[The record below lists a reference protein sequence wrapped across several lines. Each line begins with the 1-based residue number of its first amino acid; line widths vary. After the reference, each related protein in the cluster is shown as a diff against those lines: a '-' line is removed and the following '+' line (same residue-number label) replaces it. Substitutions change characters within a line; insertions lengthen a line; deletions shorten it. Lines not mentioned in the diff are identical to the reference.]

1 MKGSGYLNVNVKNPG
16 FRTGKGDTVVA
27 DEKNFEDTERVG
39 QTRWMIEHAAKSS
52 LDELLKEV
60 KSQKSVTDI
69 LLPALGKKDISVEV
83 MSQLAGFGRATGY
96 KIMNNKMRPEADILI
111 RMAFVLDLSV
121 EEMQQL
127 LKSGRRSML
136 SGSSARDVAI
146 IFGRHNGL
154 SLGEMD
160 ELLEEYGLPA
170 LVPPLK

>member
-1 MKGSGYLNVNVKNPG
+1 MKIDSNIFSQEIEMK
-16 FRTGKGDTVVA
+16 VA
-27 DEKNFEDTERVG
+27 SSQPQDSDRMG
-39 QTRWMIEHAAKSS
+39 QTRWMIEHAGKRS
-52 LDELLKEV
+52 LDDLLKEV
-60 KSQKSVTDI
+60 KSQKSVPDL

-96 KIMNNKMRPEADILI
+96 KIINNKMRPEADILI
-111 RMAFVLDLSV
+111 RIAFVLEMNV

-136 SGSSARDVAI
+136 SGSSDRDVAI
-146 IFGRHNGL
+146 IYGRQNGL

-160 ELLEEYGLPA
+160 ELLEEYGLPT

>member
-1 MKGSGYLNVNVKNPG
+1 MS
-16 FRTGKGDTVVA
+16 
-27 DEKNFEDTERVG
+27 EQERIS
-39 QTRWMIEHAAKSS
+39 QTRWMIEHARDCS

-60 KSQKSVTDI
+60 KAQKSVPDL

-111 RMAFVLDLSV
+111 RIAFVLDLNV

-136 SGSSARDVAI
+136 SGSNERDVAI
-146 IFGRHNGL
+146 LFGRKNGL

-160 ELLEEYGLPA
+160 ELLEAYGLPT
-170 LVPPLK
+170 LVPPVK

>member
-1 MKGSGYLNVNVKNPG
+1 MS
-16 FRTGKGDTVVA
+16 
-27 DEKNFEDTERVG
+27 EQERIS
-39 QTRWMIEHAAKSS
+39 QTRWMIEHARDCS

-60 KSQKSVTDI
+60 KAQKSVPDL

-96 KIMNNKMRPEADILI
+96 NIMNNKMRPEADILI
-111 RMAFVLDLSV
+111 RIAFVLDLNV

-136 SGSSARDVAI
+136 SGSNERDVAI
-146 IFGRHNGL
+146 LFGRKNGL

-160 ELLEEYGLPA
+160 ELLEAYGLPT
-170 LVPPLK
+170 LVPPVK